1 MCALCELPKPSGVN
15 LLMVRII
22 ARDLSKRSP
31 LPSSTSAQ
39 RGRCGRVADCVCAQ
53 CGRRAG
59 GGDVEQLLRPFVA
72 GILPQG
78 R

>member
-1 MCALCELPKPSGVN
+1 
-15 LLMVRII
+15 MVRII
-22 ARDLSKRSP
+22 AGDISKRSP

-39 RGRCGRVADCVCAQ
+39 RGGCGRVADRVCAE

-72 GILPQG
+72 GLLPQG

>member
-1 MCALCELPKPSGVN
+1 
-15 LLMVRII
+15 MVRII
-22 ARDLSKRSP
+22 GRDISKRSP

-39 RGRCGRVADCVCAQ
+39 RGGCRRVADCVGAQ

-59 GGDVEQLLRPFVA
+59 GGDVEQLLRPFLA

>member
-1 MCALCELPKPSGVN
+1 
-15 LLMVRII
+15 MVRII
-22 ARDLSKRSP
+22 GRDISKRSP
-31 LPSSTSAQ
+31 LPPSTSAQ
-39 RGRCGRVADCVCAQ
+39 RGRCGRVADRVCAQ
-53 CGRRAG
+53 RGRRAG

>member
-1 MCALCELPKPSGVN
+1 
-15 LLMVRII
+15 MVRII
-22 ARDLSKRSP
+22 AGDISKRSP

-39 RGRCGRVADCVCAQ
+39 RGCCGRVADCVGAQ
-53 CGRRAG
+53 RRRRAG

-72 GILPQG
+72 GVLPQG

>member
-1 MCALCELPKPSGVN
+1 
-15 LLMVRII
+15 MVRII
-22 ARDLSKRSP
+22 AGDISKRSP

-39 RGRCGRVADCVCAQ
+39 RGRCGRVADCVGAQ
-53 CGRRAG
+53 CRRRAG

-72 GILPQG
+72 GLLPQG